1 MMPHLLFPALAWLLT
16 PCLLCPPAS
25 VPRRYQ
31 MALWDV
37 GLAGGQALGADGS
50 VLGVP
55 VTLLVRR
62 RAAWGNGG
70 GWLSGCVPAA
80 TSIPPCLPDPT

>member
-1 MMPHLLFPALAWLLT
+1 
-16 PCLLCPPAS
+16 
-25 VPRRYQ
+25 

-37 GLAGGQALGADGS
+37 ALAGRQSLGTDGS

-62 RAAWGNGG
+62 RAAWGRGG
-70 GWLSGCVPAA
+70 GGLPGCVPAA
-80 TSIPPCLPDPT
+80 TSLPPCLPDPTRLAALTSAVAGPFRI